1 MSLDSNACVLE
12 KHQVVRHELAFTQ
25 LNWVLASALV
35 ATLLTACG
43 GGGGGGGSD
52 STTPSLSISGVAAT
66 GAAISG
72 GTVDATCQAGTG
84 TATTNADG
92 SYMLSVSAGKQP
104 CILRATDP
112 ITKLELH
119 SLVETGATTANITP
133 ITDLVVANTLGAD
146 PAAAY
151 INFTASMQLQ
161 VTSSKISEA
170 VTKVQAATA
179 ALGASADMSG
189 IDPMKGTLQAATA
202 NVSGDATD
210 KKIDALMAALAAAD
224 KKIADLSA
232 VIKASNSTTDAA
244 SKLTTLVGSARYS
257 LSGCPAARSGDIWVM
272 DFTGTAPGA
281 WNVDYST
288 LVLKNL
294 ADNSTSV
301 IVPKLDA
308 QSNAIPCAY
317 TSVINNR
324 TVEFRVSDSGL
335 AIWKHNSKFG
345 ITIPKQTSV
354 KLDSST
360 FAGSYP
366 SIAYLAIK
374 QTGFNAA
381 APFRYEID
389 ATGKIDAY
397 SCDMSSKPKCSTL
410 LTPSSNNKTTCI
422 ASSNGTLSCQSADGK
437 LQGIGVGFVSGGSAT
452 LFLVV
457 TDFTLNSSASAG
469 GLIVMTKAA
478 SMKLPVAGTQ
488 VMAGATWYAG
498 LRPVSGGCGSSASSG
513 VLLSNVVPAFYAGC
527 FDFVSG
533 DSSAGTVENV
543 DASADSFITSTPY
556 SAVTTTSY
564 LNTPSTGFLY
574 STSSAGA
581 SAVTIGSTSGW
592 SFSIAKS
599 SSTDTAYN
607 QWYGYVRMNR

>member
-1 MSLDSNACVLE
+1 VKMNTLQMNWA
-12 KHQVVRHELAFTQ
+12 LAP
-25 LNWVLASALV
+25 VLV

-43 GGGGGGGSD
+43 GGGGGVAGS
-52 STTPSLSISGVAAT
+52 SVPSLSISGVAAT

-72 GTVDATCQAGTG
+72 GIVDATCQAGTG
-84 TATTNADG
+84 TATTNTDG
-92 SYMLSVSAGKQP
+92 SYVLSVTDGQQP

-146 PAAAY
+146 PATAY
-151 INFTASMQLQ
+151 SNFTVSMQQQ
-161 VTSSKISEA
+161 VTSSNISAA
-170 VTKVQAATA
+170 VTKIQAATA

-202 NVSGDATD
+202 NAAGDATD

-244 SKLTTLVGSARYS
+244 SKLTTLVGSAQYS

-335 AIWKHNSKFG
+335 AIWKHSSKFG

-410 LTPSSNNKTTCI
+410 LTPSTNNKTTCT
-422 ASSNGTLSCQSADGK
+422 AVSNGTLSCQSADGK
-437 LQGIGVGFVSGGSAT
+437 LQGIGVGFVSRGSAT

-478 SMKLPVAGTQ
+478 AMKLPVVGTQ
-488 VMAGATWYAG
+488 VVAGATWYAG
-498 LRPVSGGCGSSASSG
+498 LRPVSGGCGSSAPSSAPSSG

-533 DSSAGTVENV
+533 DSLAGTVENV

-556 SAVTTTSY
+556 SAATAASY

-592 SFSIAKS
+592 SFSIAKT